1 MTGAGRLRDTFV
13 ARPLQ
18 RVPHGRKAR
27 VAPPRTLV
35 LAGRAMLWSL
45 LALLVALG
53 ATTLYGAV
61 VGAAPEPPAAEEVY
75 PVRAAEGLA
84 VRFAQAYLAGDQQA
98 VDALSGGRVAAARH
112 GTSATAPVVGG
123 LVVAATEIA
132 TAQQATVTVAA
143 QVGDGW
149 VYLAVPVWAAGSGEL
164 AVAGS
169 PTLVSPPRTG
179 QAPQVGL
186 GGVDSRLG
194 EELEPELAAFFR
206 AYADSSQA
214 ELDRFA
220 APGVELAGL
229 GGAVAFDRLAG
240 LEAAPAG
247 PGRARADATVVWQT
261 ADGLALSQTYRLELI
276 RRDGDWFV
284 ADLGPPAPPASE
296 RRH

>member
-18 RVPHGRKAR
+18 RARQGRKPR

-45 LALLVALG
+45 LALLVAVG

-61 VGAAPEPPAAEEVY
+61 VGAAPEPPAAEEIY
-75 PVRAAEGLA
+75 PARAAEGLA
-84 VRFAQAYLAGDQQA
+84 VRFAQAYLVGDQQVVEA
-98 VDALSGGRVAAARH
+98 FSGGRVAVARH
-112 GTSATAPVVGG
+112 AQSATAPVVGG
-123 LVVAATEIA
+123 LVVAATEVT
-132 TAQQATVTVAA
+132 TAEQGTVTVAA
-143 QVGDGW
+143 RLDGGW

-164 AVAGS
+164 VVAGS

-179 QAPQVGL
+179 QPPQVGL

-194 EELEPELAAFFR
+194 EDLEPELAAFFR

-220 APGVELAGL
+220 APGVDLAGL

-240 LEAAPAG
+240 VEAAPAG
-247 PGRARADATVVWQT
+247 PGRARADASVVWQT

-276 RRDGDWFV
+276 RRDGDWFI

-296 RRH
+296 RRN